1 MNKKFFT
8 KVSPKAVGGIRRLY
22 EAQGGEV
29 HAKLQGDGLAIVVVT
44 LAESKEKRRKAP
56 IAA

>member
-1 MNKKFFT
+1 MSKKFFT

-29 HAKLQGDGLAIVVVT
+29 HAKLQSDGSAIVVVT
-44 LAESKEKRRKAP
+44 MMDNKDKRRKTP
-56 IAA
+56 VAA

>member
-1 MNKKFFT
+1 MTKKFFT

-22 EAQGGEV
+22 EAQGAEV
-29 HAKLQGDGLAIVVVT
+29 HAKLQSDGSAIVVVT
-44 LAESKEKRRKAP
+44 MDEKKPEKRPK